1 MCFNL
6 KLIPFIK
13 TLLFDSSSNGFPQ
26 TKKGFQVLTMEL
38 FKSKCNILFIII
50 FITMIK
56 MVKTRNKT
64 INDELCD
71 CMKISLESISE
82 NKNDELICYSY
93 SIQYEYNKIKDTKCK
108 QKAKSIIFGV
118 CDENNDL
125 SKDDEILQTSIIS
138 MKPRKEQLISNSYK
152 SSKGDESFI
161 GLKMEN
167 SKSSWTNEQI
177 TICMKNI
184 YLYGYTSNNIQF
196 ILENDDIVTC
206 YNDPNQNGLPCLPKK
221 NDVSDIESVNIE
233 SVNSES
239 SNSASITMINNDLL
253 NKNDFLN
260 KSNGLS
266 VTARQYIKFIFI
278 TVIIIIVLNAM
289 CCIFLACRQSG
300 ALDKYFDDNYNNNNN
315 DNYQQ
320 QIDCFSDD
328 DCDADIDIDTDNDQ
342 DSVISNNNDIQH
354 QDEYIN
360 DISFSDLIIMRNE
373 CDNKESEKL
382 KISVT
387 PFEE

>member
-1 MCFNL
+1 MINIVRTA
-6 KLIPFIK
+6 IPI
-13 TLLFDSSSNGFPQ
+13 S
-26 TKKGFQVLTMEL
+26 
-38 FKSKCNILFIII
+38 
-50 FITMIK
+50 
-56 MVKTRNKT
+56 
-64 INDELCD
+64 DELCD

-82 NKNDELICYSY
+82 NKDDELICYSY
-93 SIQYEYNKIKDTKCK
+93 SIKYKYNKIKDTKCH

-125 SKDDEILQTSIIS
+125 DDDILETSIIS
-138 MKPRKEQLISNSYK
+138 IKPNEQLVSNSYK
-152 SSKGDESFI
+152 SSSSKLGKSSLL

-196 ILENDDIVTC
+196 ILDNDDIVTC

-221 NDVSDIESVNIE
+221 KVPKSG
-233 SVNSES
+233 
-239 SNSASITMINNDLL
+239 SITMINNDLL
-253 NKNDFLN
+253 NEKDFLN
-260 KSNGLS
+260 ENNGLS

-278 TVIIIIVLNAM
+278 TVIIIICLNAL

-300 ALDKYFDDNYNNNNN
+300 ALDKYFDNNNN
-315 DNYQQ
+315 DNYEQ
-320 QIDCFSDD
+320 QIDYLTDD
-328 DCDADIDIDTDNDQ
+328 DCDDIDIEAVDIEGQDIDGDIDE
-342 DSVISNNNDIQH
+342 DSVASNDGEDIDGDINQNYKRE

-373 CDNKESEKL
+373 CNDKELEKL
-382 KISVT
+382 NVPVT
-387 PFEE
+387 PFKE